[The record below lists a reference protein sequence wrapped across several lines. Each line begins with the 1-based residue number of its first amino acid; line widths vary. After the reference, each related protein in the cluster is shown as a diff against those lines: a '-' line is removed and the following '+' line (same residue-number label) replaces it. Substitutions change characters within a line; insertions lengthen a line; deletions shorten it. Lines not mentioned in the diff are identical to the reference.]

1 MTHQGHGHLT
11 LQQEHGGVSGGVAA
25 LAGRMMEITGSRPA
39 RTNNGIHGIHGRHLL
54 GRHQDM
60 MRVVGVP
67 PGTCDLHPC
76 LSKQSTLCAQLWIR
90 LHVVL
95 LRLLQDF
102 VVRCFVNFAIW
113 FCSNCSPFSQ

>member
-11 LQQEHGGVSGGVAA
+11 LQQEHGGVSGVAA

-67 PGTCDLHPC
+67 PGTCDLHPSVFEQTKYIVC
-76 LSKQSTLCAQLWIR
+76 KVVDSAACCIIAFAARFCCALFCQFCNLVLFQL
-90 LHVVL
+90 
-95 LRLLQDF
+95 
-102 VVRCFVNFAIW
+102 
-113 FCSNCSPFSQ
+113 

>member
-1 MTHQGHGHLT
+1 MTHQEGHGHLT
-11 LQQEHGGVSGGVAA
+11 LQEHGGVSGVAA
-25 LAGRMMEITGSRPA
+25 LAGRIMQIIG
-39 RTNNGIHGIHGRHLL
+39 TNNGIHGIHGRHLL